1 MGPIRFMVP
10 GALVQGGRA
19 RLQAQRGD
27 AEATAL
33 VAVPG
38 RHVVKLEIAGGP
50 TLTLHPENARD
61 LMLAQSG
68 ATLPVEGT
76 DQPVTVPPR
85 LRWKGFEQAAQA
97 RSARRGAV
105 SDAVLAS
112 VEVVEGGYSPADLVA
127 EAIVQHFDASVD
139 AGLWRLARTGRS
151 PLDMGKKVDALAA
164 SDKPQLILVHGSFSR
179 TDATFLKLWQE
190 HPQLVAR
197 LFATYGDGGVY
208 AFEHATLGLSPAE
221 NALALAKSLPQ
232 NAAVHFL
239 THSRGGLVT
248 EALARAC
255 AAGSF
260 TADDSRFFA
269 DPAWKH
275 DRDALAELVAVARD
289 RQLRV
294 ARIVRVACPSRGTL
308 LASRRLDAYVSVL
321 RWCMELAGVP
331 IAPSILEFIG
341 KVAQSG
347 LDPRLVP
354 GLAAEA
360 PDSPLVQW
368 LHAAPAPIAGDLRV
382 VAGDMEGDS
391 VTSWLKTLL
400 ADAYYWTDNDLI
412 VQTRSMYGGA
422 PREGGA
428 TFMLDRG
435 GKVSHFAY
443 FGNESTANA
452 IVAAVESASPPG
464 DFRTIG
470 PLSWSGSSPTGLR
483 AGPAAD
489 TGDKPAVIVLPGVL
503 GSNLA
508 VDGKRIWLDW
518 RVVNG
523 LDRLAYDPARP
534 DGVLP
539 DGPVGSEYGDLLSFL
554 ARSHHVIAQAFDWRR
569 PMEEA
574 ARLLAGVVAEALR
587 VREHTGQPVRILA
600 HSMGGLVARAMQL
613 EQPEVW
619 DRMMARPGARVL
631 MLGTPNQ
638 GSWAPMQVL
647 SGDDDLGNLLTLVGL
662 PFRDHAARQIIANF
676 PGFLQ
681 TQAGLANGLGTSA
694 QWAALAAQDLAA
706 VKEYNFWHSDG
717 LQLDV
722 YRWGVPSDEAM
733 ARAVALRRRLDT
745 QREETLPRYADRMAI
760 VLGRAAFTPD
770 GYEMT
775 NEGLVYLDAKDG
787 GDGRV
792 AAENALLP
800 NVGAWVADCDHGMLP
815 RETSAFDAYFELLDR
830 GTTDRLPRRDPSG
843 GSRGTPPRAPVRLR
857 TRPSR
862 SAPTPKPPQ
871 EPGEALQPRRAVANP
886 AAGRTVAALQV
897 TVLHG
902 DLRFV
907 SRPLLIGHYRAMRLT
922 GTEAVVDRLLQGAM
936 SESLDAGVYPMGT
949 GGHEVFVN
957 PAPDAETAS
966 APTVVIVV
974 GLGEEGKLQAV
985 RLIETVRNAVIG
997 WARHATEPPRV
1008 APATIE
1014 IAATLIGSG
1023 GTGIAP
1029 AQAAQLVAEGVRQ
1042 ANVRLAD
1049 TRYPLVSHLVL
1060 VEIFL
1065 DRAQEAWRAIET
1077 QVAAT
1082 PAYFRLT
1089 PQIEEGTGG
1098 FTRPLEADYRGADY
1112 DFVSAMAD
1120 DESKTADLEICY
1132 TLDTR
1137 RARSE
1142 VHAQAM
1148 QARLVEKLVQK
1159 ASNDWNGDPRIGR
1172 TLFNLL
1178 VPIEMHPFLAAS
1190 GDTVIEVNERTAGI
1204 PWEMLDTGS
1213 NGGGDERPW
1222 AIRCK
1227 LLRKMRT
1234 ADFRPRV
1241 RDALS
1246 EDSVLVIGE
1255 PHCPANYPRL
1265 PGARAEARAVAQ
1277 MLSDPDEGRVDVI
1290 PLIAPDDDAL
1300 TGFQADA
1307 IVEALLSR
1315 PWRMVHIAGHGQAQQ
1330 ADGTVAGVVL
1340 SDEVFL
1346 GPREIRTMAVVPEL
1360 VFVNCCHLG
1369 VGPGVMKPDQP
1380 RPQFAASV
1388 AKQLIDIGVR
1398 CVVAAGWAVDDAAAS
1413 AFATTFYRSLLRGER

>member
-1 MGPIRFMVP
+1 
-10 GALVQGGRA
+10 
-19 RLQAQRGD
+19 
-27 AEATAL
+27 
-33 VAVPG
+33 
-38 RHVVKLEIAGGP
+38 
-50 TLTLHPENARD
+50 
-61 LMLAQSG
+61 
-68 ATLPVEGT
+68 
-76 DQPVTVPPR
+76 
-85 LRWKGFEQAAQA
+85 
-97 RSARRGAV
+97 
-105 SDAVLAS
+105 
-112 VEVVEGGYSPADLVA
+112 
-127 EAIVQHFDASVD
+127 
-139 AGLWRLARTGRS
+139 
-151 PLDMGKKVDALAA
+151 
-164 SDKPQLILVHGSFSR
+164 
-179 TDATFLKLWQE
+179 
-190 HPQLVAR
+190 
-197 LFATYGDGGVY
+197 
-208 AFEHATLGLSPAE
+208 
-221 NALALAKSLPQ
+221 
-232 NAAVHFL
+232 
-239 THSRGGLVT
+239 
-248 EALARAC
+248 
-255 AAGSF
+255 
-260 TADDSRFFA
+260 
-269 DPAWKH
+269 
-275 DRDALAELVAVARD
+275 
-289 RQLRV
+289 
-294 ARIVRVACPSRGTL
+294 
-308 LASRRLDAYVSVL
+308 
-321 RWCMELAGVP
+321 
-331 IAPSILEFIG
+331 
-341 KVAQSG
+341 
-347 LDPRLVP
+347 
-354 GLAAEA
+354 
-360 PDSPLVQW
+360 
-368 LHAAPAPIAGDLRV
+368 
-382 VAGDMEGDS
+382 
-391 VTSWLKTLL
+391 
-400 ADAYYWTDNDLI
+400 

-452 IVAAVESASPPG
+452 IVAAIESASPPG
-464 DFRTIG
+464 EFRTIG
-470 PLSWSGSSPTGLR
+470 PLSWSGLSSTGLR
-483 AGPAAD
+483 AGPEAD

-508 VDGKRIWLDW
+508 VDGKRVWLDW

-523 LDRLAYDPARP
+523 LDRLAYDPARA

-539 DGPVGSEYGDLLSFL
+539 DGPVESEYGDLLRFL
-554 ARSHHVIAQAFDWRR
+554 ARSHRVIAQAFDWRR
-569 PMEEA
+569 PLEES

-600 HSMGGLVARAMQL
+600 HSMGGLVARALQL
-613 EQPEVW
+613 EQPDLW
-619 DRMMARPGARVL
+619 DRMMARPGARVV
-631 MLGTPNQ
+631 MLGTPNE

-647 SGDDDLGNLLTLVGL
+647 SGDDDLGNLLALVGL

-681 TQAGLANGLGTSA
+681 TQAGLAGNGLGTSA

-706 VKEYNFWHSDG
+706 VQDYNFWHSDG

-722 YRWGVPSDEAM
+722 YRWGVPNDDAI

-745 QREETLPRYADRMAI
+745 QREETLPRYADRMAL

-792 AAENALLP
+792 ASGNALLP
-800 NVGAWVADCDHGMLP
+800 NVRAWSADCDHGMLP
-815 RETSAFDAYFELLDR
+815 REASAFDAYFELLDK
-830 GTTDRLPRRDPSG
+830 GTTDRLPRRDPPG
-843 GSRGTPPRAPVRLR
+843 GPRGTPARGPVRLR

-862 SAPTPKPPQ
+862 NAPTPKPPQ
-871 EPGEALQPRRAVANP
+871 EPGEALQPRRVVANP
-886 AAGRTVAALQV
+886 GAGRTVPALQV

-907 SRPLLIGHYRAMRLT
+907 SRPLVIGHYRALRLT

-985 RLIETVRNAVIG
+985 RLIETVRNGVIA
-997 WARHATEPPRV
+997 WARHATEAPRA

-1014 IAATLIGSG
+1014 IAATLVGSG
-1023 GTGIAP
+1023 GSGIAP

-1082 PAYFRLT
+1082 PAFFRLT

-1098 FTRPLEADYRGADY
+1098 FTRPLEADYRGTDY
-1112 DFVSAMAD
+1112 DFVSAVAD
-1120 DESKTADLEICY
+1120 DESKTADLEIRY

-1148 QARLVEKLVQK
+1148 QARLVERLVQK

-1290 PLIAPDDDAL
+1290 PLIAPDDDNL

-1315 PWRMVHIAGHGQAQQ
+1315 PWRMVHISGHGQAQQ

-1369 VGPGVMKPDQP
+1369 VGPGVMKADQP

-1388 AKQLIDIGVR
+1388 AKELIDIGVR

-1413 AFATTFYRSLLRGER
+1413 TFATTFYRSLLRGERFMDAVAFARQAARDEGGNTWAAYQCYGDPDWVFRRASGDAARAPVPSQREFAGIASVRALVLALEMLATEAKYASRTAEEQRPRIQYLEDKFGALWGARGAVAEAFGDAWAAAANAPAAFAWYQRAMQAPDGTATVSVVDKAALAQGTNAPGPAGNAAARGIAKEALDRLAGRPPM